1 MREGGGG
8 LTVRNSQSDHVHM
21 AAPLYTSGTS
31 SGPGARKGR
40 GSARV
45 KEIRTV
51 NLDRGEG
58 Q

>member
-1 MREGGGG
+1 MREGGKGV
-8 LTVRNSQSDHVHM
+8 TARNSQSDHVHR
-21 AAPLYTSGTS
+21 AAPLLD

-45 KEIRTV
+45 KEIRMV